1 MWPDIEWGCG
11 RGSDCSYVPLSQPFL
26 FWTTWRACPA
36 HQPTENP
43 LLMPVYK
50 CIPIPIHSWPG
61 AQHGP
66 TLKATKLRGR
76 QSQDPEPSL
85 QHRTTQP
92 IPNLSTLLTPNRSRD
107 VANTGPRSKGRRTS
121 AQHLHPRPGLG
132 SRGQAPPT
140 RRPTAPRCPRSPGT
154 VRVPL
159 PPLPSRCSGAPSPA
173 PPLPA
178 EGGPTAPARPHRPPP
193 SPEPRSL
200 LADVFRFRSI
210 FFPQFGPAGRP

>member
-26 FWTTWRACPA
+26 FCTTWRACPA

-43 LLMPVYK
+43 LLMPVHK

-66 TLKATKLRGR
+66 TLEATKLRGR
-76 QSQDPEPSL
+76 QSQYPEPSL
-85 QHRTTQP
+85 WHRTTQP
-92 IPNLSTLLTPNRSRD
+92 IPNLSTLLTPNRHRD
-107 VANTGPRSKGRRTS
+107 FANTGPRSKGRRTS

-140 RRPTAPRCPRSPGT
+140 HSPPLPPQPRYRARPTAAASLPLQRSSQPGSAPPGRGRPHCPG
-154 VRVPL
+154 
-159 PPLPSRCSGAPSPA
+159 PA
-173 PPLPA
+173 PPTPPQPGASLP
-178 EGGPTAPARPHRPPP
+178 
-193 SPEPRSL
+193 SC
-200 LADVFRFRSI
+200 
-210 FFPQFGPAGRP
+210 